1 MYTLPSIF
9 WLQHLAPSSA
19 SVLAILGSGVQA
31 RSHVQAIREVMNV
44 SQVGWRMAGGWVG
57 MGLVSGR
64 GRGQWVG
71 GRGVGCYRLVVLVGA
86 C

>member
-1 MYTLPSIF
+1 MPSIS
-9 WLQHLAPSSA
+9 WLQHLAPTSA

-44 SQVGWRMAGGWVG
+44 SQVGWRMAGGWGGTGAVG
-57 MGLVSGR
+57 GWG
-64 GRGQWVG
+64 GWGGGEWVG
-71 GRGVGCYRLVVLVGA
+71 GEGVGCYREVVLVGP